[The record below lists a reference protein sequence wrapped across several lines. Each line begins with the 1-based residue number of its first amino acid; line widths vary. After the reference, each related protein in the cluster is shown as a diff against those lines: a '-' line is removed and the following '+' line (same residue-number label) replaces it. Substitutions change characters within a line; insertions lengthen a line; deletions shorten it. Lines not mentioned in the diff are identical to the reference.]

1 MKKAAVFLA
10 LVLTVGLVGCGAPKE
25 SAETE
30 EAPVTEEASVAEETS
45 GTEETKAEAF
55 SGEYI
60 VDAEYVK
67 NNLDNIILV
76 DARGDEAAAEETIK
90 GAIPIMWQYLATCED
105 GVSGD
110 ENWGCILDTERLS
123 ERLSEKGLAM
133 DKEIVLFA
141 AAQNGWGDDGR
152 IAWELIAAGY
162 ENVKMVD
169 GGFAALKAVGLETA
183 KGGIEPEAANVTVDA
198 IDLTHVINTKELKEN
213 YGDYKVVDV
222 RADEEYDGQTLYGEV
237 KGGHLPDAIH
247 IRYTDLFQED
257 GTLKSN
263 AELTEMF
270 EAAGLSKDDQIVTY
284 CTAGIRSGY
293 MQLIL
298 EMCGF
303 DNSKNYDESYYRWC
317 AVEEV
322 E

>member
-1 MKKAAVFLA
+1 MKKMALF
-10 LVLTVGLVGCGAPKE
+10 LVLVLVLGLAGCSSNSTEE
-25 SAETE
+25 SAGSD
-30 EAPVTEEASVAEETS
+30 AK
-45 GTEETKAEAF
+45 EETKAEAF
-55 SGEYI
+55 SGEYV

-67 NNLDNIILV
+67 ENLDNIILV
-76 DARGDEAAAEETIK
+76 DARGDEAAAKETIE

-141 AAQNGWGDDGR
+141 AAQDGWGDDGR
-152 IAWELIAAGY
+152 IGWELIAAGY
-162 ENVKMVD
+162 EDVKMVD
-169 GGFAALKAVGLETA
+169 GGFAALKEAGLPTA
-183 KGGIEPEAANVTVDA
+183 KGGAEPEAADVKIES
-198 IDLTHVINTKELKEN
+198 IDTTHVINTDELKEN
-213 YGDYKVVDV
+213 YDDYKIVDV
-222 RADEEYDGQTLYGEV
+222 RADEEYNGETLYGEA
-237 KGGHLPDAIH
+237 KGGHLPGAIH
-247 IRYTDLFQED
+247 IRYTDLFQDD

-263 AELTEMF
+263 EEITKLF
-270 EAAGLSKDDQIVTY
+270 EDAGLEKDDQIVTY
-284 CTAGIRSGY
+284 CTAGIRSAY

-298 EMCGF
+298 EMCGYE
-303 DNSKNYDESYYRWC
+303 NTKNYDESYYRWC